1 MNDQQNLMI
10 KVVLDNWYSSVK
22 RSDAIFNSLTDE
34 QLLHEAAPGR
44 NRGAYLMGHLTAV
57 HDAMLPLLG
66 LGESL
71 HPELLEP
78 YVKNADSKTD
88 NHTLQQLRQYWSE
101 VNEAVANK
109 FNALTADE
117 WLQKHT
123 SVSAEDFAK
132 EPHRNRLNVLLS
144 RFGHLEYHRGQ
155 VAFLKEKAD

>member
-1 MNDQQNLMI
+1 MDTSANLMV
-10 KVVLDNWYSSVK
+10 KLVLDNWFGAIK
-22 RSDAIFNSLTDE
+22 RTDTLIHSLTDE
-34 QLLHEAAPGR
+34 QLLQETAPGR
-44 NRGAYLMGHLTAV
+44 NRGSYLLGHLTAV

-66 LGESL
+66 LGDTL
-71 HPELLEP
+71 HPELLEQ
-78 YVKNADSKTD
+78 YIKNADSKTD
-88 NHTLQQLRQYWSE
+88 HHTPAQLRQYWSE
-101 VNEAVANK
+101 VNEVITAK

-155 VAFLKEKAD
+155 IAYLKGKAD

>member
-1 MNDQQNLMI
+1 MNDQKDLMVKI
-10 KVVLDNWYSSVK
+10 VLDNWHASVK
-22 RSDAIFNSLTDE
+22 RSDAIFNALTDE
-34 QLLHEAAPGR
+34 QLLQEAAPGR

-78 YVKNADSKTD
+78 YIKNADSKTD
-88 NHTLQQLRQYWSE
+88 AHTAQQLRQYWNE
-101 VNEAVANK
+101 VNGAVGAQ
-109 FNALTADE
+109 FNALTTDE
-117 WLQKHT
+117 WMQKHA

-155 VAFLKEKAD
+155 VAFLKGKED